1 MPFLRFPMGILIFR
15 IPQQYRIM
23 GLKCEPPSLV
33 LVLQIRELNERS
45 DTIGEVVAEGAELR
59 V

>member
-1 MPFLRFPMGILIFR
+1 MGILILR
-15 IPQQYRIM
+15 MPEQYRIM

-33 LVLQIRELNERS
+33 LVLQMRELNERS

>member
-1 MPFLRFPMGILIFR
+1 MGILIFR
-15 IPQQYRIM
+15 IPKQYRIM